1 MIEVSVW
8 NARLSYGKIQTLK
21 DVSLDVED
29 GSIFGIIDPDETG
42 TMDDVFYMLAR
53 NAERIG

>member
-29 GSIFGIIDPDETG
+29 GSLFGIIDPDETG
-42 TMDDVFYMLAR
+42 TMDDVFYKIKK
-53 NAERIG
+53 NAEHIE

>member
-29 GSIFGIIDPDETG
+29 NSLFGIIDSDETG

-53 NAERIG
+53 NAKRIE